1 MSSAANT
8 LAPLAYVLQLADTTL
23 VLGQRNAEWCGH
35 GPALEEDIALANNS
49 LDLIG
54 QSRMLYSLAGERSSP
69 ACTEDQLA
77 YWRGP
82 DAFRNYT
89 LVELPH
95 HGPMAPSAR
104 QDRDF
109 ATTMVRN
116 FLFSNLMV
124 GVWGQL
130 EQSHD
135 QHLAAI
141 AAKAIKETRYHL
153 RHAHDWVVRMG
164 DGTDTS
170 HARAQ
175 AALDHLMPYT
185 QEFWCPSAAEQA
197 AMDAN
202 IGLDLAA
209 LQAPWQEQLSSTL
222 QIAQLQA
229 SPTTGFL
236 SGGKNGIHS
245 EHLSYLLGEMQSLA
259 RAHPQA
265 VW

>member
-1 MSSAANT
+1 VSTTANT
-8 LAPLAYVLQLADTTL
+8 LAPLAYVLQLADNAL

-49 LDLIG
+49 LDLVG
-54 QSRMLYSLAGERSSP
+54 QARMLYSLAAQQAGPEAS
-69 ACTEDQLA
+69 EDSLA

-82 DAFRNYT
+82 EAFRNYT

-109 ATTMVRN
+109 ATTLVRN
-116 FLFSNLMV
+116 FLYSNLMV
-124 GVWGQL
+124 GVWAQL
-130 EQSHD
+130 EHSPDAQ
-135 QHLAAI
+135 LAAI

-153 RHAHDWVVRMG
+153 RHAHDWVVRLG

-175 AALDHLMPYT
+175 AALDQLMPYT
-185 QEFWCPSAAEQA
+185 QEFWRPSAAEQA

-202 IGLDLAA
+202 IGLNLAA
-209 LQAPWQEQLSSTL
+209 LQVPWQEQLSSTL
-222 QIAQLQA
+222 QMAQLKPA
-229 SPTTGFL
+229 AATGFV
-236 SGGKNGIHS
+236 SGGKNGEHS
-245 EHLSYLLGEMQSLA
+245 EHLSYLLAEMQSLA

>member
-1 MSSAANT
+1 MNTAANT
-8 LAPLAYVLQLADTTL
+8 QAPLAYVLQLADTAL

-54 QSRMLYSLAGERSSP
+54 QARMLYSLAALQAGPP
-69 ACTEDQLA
+69 ASEDSLA

-82 DAFRNYT
+82 EAFRNYT

-95 HGPMAPSAR
+95 HGPLAPSAR

-109 ATTMVRN
+109 ATTLVRN

-124 GVWGQL
+124 GVWAQL
-130 EQSHD
+130 EKSPDAQ
-135 QHLAAI
+135 LAAI
-141 AAKAIKETRYHL
+141 AAKTIKETRYHL

-175 AALDHLMPYT
+175 AALDHLLPYA
-185 QEFWCPSAAEQA
+185 QEFWPPSAAEQA
-197 AMDAN
+197 AMDAG
-202 IGLDLAA
+202 IGLDLDA
-209 LQAPWQEQLSSTL
+209 LQAPWQQQLRETL
-222 QIAQLQA
+222 QLAQLQA
-229 SPTTGFL
+229 SPVTAFV

-245 EHLSYLLGEMQSLA
+245 EHLSYLLGDMQSLA

-265 VW
+265 AW

>member
-1 MSSAANT
+1 VNTAAHPV
-8 LAPLAYVLQLADTTL
+8 APLDYVLQLADTAL

-49 LDLIG
+49 LDLVG
-54 QSRMLYSLAGERSSP
+54 QARMLYSLAAQQAPGAS
-69 ACTEDQLA
+69 EDSLA

-82 DAFRNYT
+82 EAYRNYT

-109 ATTMVRN
+109 ATTLVRN
-116 FLFSNLMV
+116 FLYSNLMV
-124 GVWGQL
+124 GLWAQL
-130 EQSHD
+130 ENSPDAQ
-135 QHLAAI
+135 LAAI

-185 QEFWCPSAAEQA
+185 QEFWLPSAAEQA
-197 AMDAN
+197 AIDAGM
-202 IGLDLAA
+202 GLDLAA
-209 LQAPWQEQLSSTL
+209 WQAPWQEQVDATL
-222 QIAQLQA
+222 AQAQLKA
-229 SPTTGFL
+229 SPANGFV

-245 EHLSYLLGEMQSLA
+245 EHLSYLLGDMQSLA

-265 VW
+265 IW

>member
-1 MSSAANT
+1 VSTTANT
-8 LAPLAYVLQLADTTL
+8 LAPLDYVLQLADTAL

-49 LDLIG
+49 LDLVG
-54 QSRMLYSLAGERSSP
+54 QARMLYSLAAQQAGPGAS
-69 ACTEDQLA
+69 EDSLA

-82 DAFRNYT
+82 EAFRNYT

-109 ATTMVRN
+109 ATTLVRN
-116 FLFSNLMV
+116 FLYSNLMV
-124 GVWGQL
+124 GVWAQL
-130 EQSHD
+130 EHSPDAQ
-135 QHLAAI
+135 LAAI

-153 RHAHDWVVRMG
+153 RHAHDWVVRLG

-175 AALDHLMPYT
+175 AALNHLLPYT
-185 QEFWCPSAAEQA
+185 QEFWLPSAAEQA

-209 LQAPWQEQLSSTL
+209 LQVPWQEQLSSTL
-222 QIAQLQA
+222 QMAQLQA
-229 SPTTGFL
+229 SPANGFV
-236 SGGKNGIHS
+236 SGGKNGEHS
-245 EHLSYLLGEMQSLA
+245 EHLSYLLAEMQSLA

>member
-1 MSSAANT
+1 V
-8 LAPLAYVLQLADTTL
+8 APLDYVLQLADTAL

-49 LDLIG
+49 LDLVG
-54 QSRMLYSLAGERSSP
+54 QARMLYCLAAHQAPGAS
-69 ACTEDQLA
+69 EDSLA

-82 DAFRNYT
+82 EAYRNYT

-109 ATTMVRN
+109 ATTLVRN
-116 FLFSNLMV
+116 FLYSNLMV
-124 GVWGQL
+124 GVWAQL
-130 EQSHD
+130 ERCPDAQ
-135 QHLAAI
+135 LAAI

-185 QEFWCPSAAEQA
+185 QEFWLPSAAEQA
-197 AMDAN
+197 AMDAGM
-202 IGLDLAA
+202 GLDLAA
-209 LQAPWQEQLSSTL
+209 WQAPWQAQVDATLS
-222 QIAQLQA
+222 QAQLKA
-229 SPTTGFL
+229 SPANGFV

-245 EHLSYLLGEMQSLA
+245 EHLSYLLGDMQSLA

>member
-1 MSSAANT
+1 VNTAAKT
-8 LAPLAYVLQLADTTL
+8 QAPLAYVLQLADTAL

-54 QSRMLYSLAGERSSP
+54 QARMLYSLAALQAGPQAS
-69 ACTEDQLA
+69 EDSLA

-82 DAFRNYT
+82 EAFRNYT

-124 GVWGQL
+124 GVWAQL
-130 EQSHD
+130 EKSPD

-185 QEFWCPSAAEQA
+185 QEFWTPCAAEQA
-197 AMDAN
+197 AMDAGM
-202 IGLDLAA
+202 GLDLAA
-209 LQAPWQEQLSSTL
+209 LQAPWQAQLADTMA
-222 QIAQLQA
+222 QAQLQL
-229 SPTTGFL
+229 SPAQGFV
-236 SGGKNGIHS
+236 SGGKNGTHS
-245 EHLSYLLGEMQSLA
+245 EHLSYLLQEMQSLA

>member
-1 MSSAANT
+1 MSAAANP
-8 LAPLAYVLQLADTTL
+8 LAPLAYVLQLADNAL

-54 QSRMLYSLAGERSSP
+54 QARMLYSLAGERSTP

-82 DAFRNYT
+82 EAFRNYT
-89 LVELPH
+89 LLELPH

-109 ATTMVRN
+109 ATTIVRN

-124 GVWGQL
+124 GLWAQL
-130 EQSHD
+130 ELSPD
-135 QHLAAI
+135 APLAAI

-153 RHAHDWVVRMG
+153 RHAHDWVVRLG
-164 DGTDTS
+164 DGTDSS

-175 AALDHLMPYT
+175 AALNHLLPYT
-185 QEFWCPSAAEQA
+185 QEFWCPSEAEQA

-222 QIAQLQA
+222 QMAQLLA
-229 SPTTGFL
+229 SPTTGFV

>member
-1 MSSAANT
+1 VNTAAKT
-8 LAPLAYVLQLADTTL
+8 QAPLAYVLQLADTAL

-54 QSRMLYSLAGERSSP
+54 QARMLYSLAALQAGPP
-69 ACTEDQLA
+69 ASEDSLA

-82 DAFRNYT
+82 EAFRNYT

-95 HGPMAPSAR
+95 HGPLAPSAR

-109 ATTMVRN
+109 ATTLVRN

-124 GVWGQL
+124 GVWAQL
-130 EQSHD
+130 EKSPDAQ
-135 QHLAAI
+135 LAAI

-175 AALDHLMPYT
+175 AALDHLLPYA
-185 QEFWCPSAAEQA
+185 QEFWPPSAAEQA
-197 AMDAN
+197 AMDAG
-202 IGLDLAA
+202 IGLDLDA
-209 LQAPWQEQLSSTL
+209 LQAPWQQQLRETL
-222 QIAQLQA
+222 QLAQLQA
-229 SPTTGFL
+229 SPVTAFV

-245 EHLSYLLGEMQSLA
+245 EHLSYLLGDMQSLA

-265 VW
+265 AW

>member
-1 MSSAANT
+1 VSTSVPST
-8 LAPLAYVLQLADTTL
+8 APVAYVLQLADNAL

-54 QSRMLYSLAGERSSP
+54 QARMLYSLAAPMVDAAAS
-69 ACTEDQLA
+69 EDHLA
-77 YWRGP
+77 YWRDP
-82 DAFRNYT
+82 EAFRNYT
-89 LVELPH
+89 LLELPH
-95 HGPMAPSAR
+95 HGPLAPNAR
-104 QDRDF
+104 QARDF
-109 ATTMVRN
+109 ATTIVRN

-124 GVWGQL
+124 GVWAQL
-130 EQSHD
+130 QNAAD
-135 QHLAAI
+135 AQLAAI

-164 DGTDTS
+164 DGTETS

-185 QEFWCPSAAEQA
+185 QEFWTHCVAEQA
-197 AMDAN
+197 AMDAGM
-202 IGLDLAA
+202 GLDLAA
-209 LQAPWQEQLSSTL
+209 LHGPWQAQLADTL
-222 QIAQLQA
+222 AQAQLQL
-229 SPTTGFL
+229 SPVQGFV
-236 SGGKNGIHS
+236 SGGKNGSHS
-245 EHLSYLLGEMQSLA
+245 EHLCYLLQEMQSLA

>member
-1 MSSAANT
+1 MNTAAKT
-8 LAPLAYVLQLADTTL
+8 QAPLAYVLQLADTAL

-54 QSRMLYSLAGERSSP
+54 QARMLYSLAALQAGPP
-69 ACTEDQLA
+69 ASEDSLA

-82 DAFRNYT
+82 EAFRNYT

-95 HGPMAPSAR
+95 HGPLAPSAR

-109 ATTMVRN
+109 ATTLVRN

-124 GVWGQL
+124 GVWAQL
-130 EQSHD
+130 EKSPDAQ
-135 QHLAAI
+135 LAAI

-175 AALDHLMPYT
+175 AALDHLLPYA
-185 QEFWCPSAAEQA
+185 QEFWPPSAAEQA
-197 AMDAN
+197 AMDAG
-202 IGLDLAA
+202 IGLDLDA
-209 LQAPWQEQLSSTL
+209 LQAPWQQQLRETL
-222 QIAQLQA
+222 QLAQLQA
-229 SPTTGFL
+229 SPVTAFV

-245 EHLSYLLGEMQSLA
+245 EHLSYLLGDMQSLA

-265 VW
+265 AW

>member
-1 MSSAANT
+1 VNTAAKT
-8 LAPLAYVLQLADTTL
+8 QAPLAYVLQLADTAL

-54 QSRMLYSLAGERSSP
+54 QARMLYSLAALQAGPP
-69 ACTEDQLA
+69 ASEDSLA
-77 YWRGP
+77 YWRSP
-82 DAFRNYT
+82 EAFRNYT

-109 ATTMVRN
+109 ATTLVRN

-124 GVWGQL
+124 GVWAQL
-130 EQSHD
+130 EKSPDAQ
-135 QHLAAI
+135 LAAI

-175 AALDHLMPYT
+175 AALDHLLPYA
-185 QEFWCPSAAEQA
+185 QEFWPPSAAEQA
-197 AMDAN
+197 AMDAG
-202 IGLDLAA
+202 IGLDLDA
-209 LQAPWQEQLSSTL
+209 LQAPWQQQLRETL
-222 QIAQLQA
+222 QLAQLQA
-229 SPTTGFL
+229 SPVTAFV

-245 EHLSYLLGEMQSLA
+245 EHLSYLLGDMQSLA

-265 VW
+265 AW

>member
-1 MSSAANT
+1 MNTAAHPV
-8 LAPLAYVLQLADTTL
+8 APLDYVLQLADTAL

-35 GPALEEDIALANNS
+35 GPALEEDIALANHS
-49 LDLIG
+49 LDLVG
-54 QSRMLYSLAGERSSP
+54 QARMLYSLAAQQAGPEAS
-69 ACTEDQLA
+69 EDSLA

-82 DAFRNYT
+82 EAFRNYT

-109 ATTMVRN
+109 ATTLVRN
-116 FLFSNLMV
+116 FLYSNLMV
-124 GVWGQL
+124 GVWAQL
-130 EQSHD
+130 ERSPDAQ
-135 QHLAAI
+135 LAAI

-185 QEFWCPSAAEQA
+185 QEFWRPSAAEQA
-197 AMDAN
+197 AMDAGM
-202 IGLDLAA
+202 GLDLAA
-209 LQAPWQEQLSSTL
+209 LQVPWQEQLSSTL
-222 QIAQLQA
+222 QMAQLQA
-229 SPTTGFL
+229 SPTTGFM
-236 SGGKNGIHS
+236 SGGKNGEHS
-245 EHLSYLLGEMQSLA
+245 EHLSYLLAEMQSLA

>member
-1 MSSAANT
+1 
-8 LAPLAYVLQLADTTL
+8 
-23 VLGQRNAEWCGH
+23 
-35 GPALEEDIALANNS
+35 
-49 LDLIG
+49 
-54 QSRMLYSLAGERSSP
+54 
-69 ACTEDQLA
+69 
-77 YWRGP
+77 
-82 DAFRNYT
+82 
-89 LVELPH
+89 
-95 HGPMAPSAR
+95 MAPSAR

-124 GVWGQL
+124 GVWAQL
-130 EQSHD
+130 EQSRD
-135 QHLAAI
+135 AQLAAI

-175 AALDHLMPYT
+175 AALDHLLPYA
-185 QEFWCPSAAEQA
+185 QEFWPPSAAEQA
-197 AMDAN
+197 AMDAG
-202 IGLDLAA
+202 IGLDLDA
-209 LQAPWQEQLSSTL
+209 LQAPWQQQLRETL
-222 QIAQLQA
+222 QLAQLQA
-229 SPTTGFL
+229 SPVTAFV

-245 EHLSYLLGEMQSLA
+245 EHLSYLLGDMQSLA

>member
-1 MSSAANT
+1 MNTAAHHVAT
-8 LAPLAYVLQLADTTL
+8 LDYVLQLADTAL

-49 LDLIG
+49 LDLVG
-54 QSRMLYSLAGERSSP
+54 QARMLYSLAAQQAGPGAS
-69 ACTEDQLA
+69 EDSLA

-82 DAFRNYT
+82 EAFRNYT

-109 ATTMVRN
+109 ATTLVRN
-116 FLFSNLMV
+116 FLYSNLMV
-124 GVWGQL
+124 GVWAQL
-130 EQSHD
+130 EHSPDAQ
-135 QHLAAI
+135 LAAI

-153 RHAHDWVVRMG
+153 RHAHDWVVRLG

-170 HARAQ
+170 HTRAQ
-175 AALDHLMPYT
+175 AALNHLLPYT
-185 QEFWCPSAAEQA
+185 QEFWCPSEAEQA

-222 QIAQLQA
+222 QMAQLQA
-229 SPTTGFL
+229 SPTTGFV

>member
-1 MSSAANT
+1 MNTAAHPV
-8 LAPLAYVLQLADTTL
+8 APLDYVLQLADTAL

-49 LDLIG
+49 LDLVG
-54 QSRMLYSLAGERSSP
+54 QARMLYSMAAQQAPGAS
-69 ACTEDQLA
+69 EDSLA

-82 DAFRNYT
+82 EAYRNYT

-109 ATTMVRN
+109 ATTLVRN
-116 FLFSNLMV
+116 FLYSNLMV
-124 GVWGQL
+124 GVWAQL
-130 EQSHD
+130 EHSPDAQ
-135 QHLAAI
+135 LAAI

-185 QEFWCPSAAEQA
+185 QEFWLPSAAEQA
-197 AMDAN
+197 AMDAGM
-202 IGLDLAA
+202 GLDLAA
-209 LQAPWQEQLSSTL
+209 WQAPWQAQVDATLS
-222 QIAQLQA
+222 QAQLKA
-229 SPTTGFL
+229 SPANGFV

-245 EHLSYLLGEMQSLA
+245 EHLSYLLGDMQSLA

>member
-1 MSSAANT
+1 MSTTANT
-8 LAPLAYVLQLADTTL
+8 LAPLAYVLQLADTAL

-49 LDLIG
+49 LDLVG
-54 QSRMLYSLAGERSSP
+54 QARMLYSLAAQQAGPGAS
-69 ACTEDQLA
+69 EDSLA

-82 DAFRNYT
+82 EAFRNYT

-109 ATTMVRN
+109 ATTLVRN
-116 FLFSNLMV
+116 FLYSNLMV
-124 GVWGQL
+124 GVWAQL
-130 EQSHD
+130 EHSPDAQ
-135 QHLAAI
+135 LAAI

-153 RHAHDWVVRMG
+153 RHAHDWVVRLG

-175 AALDHLMPYT
+175 AALNHLLPYT
-185 QEFWCPSAAEQA
+185 QEFWCPSEAEQA
-197 AMDAN
+197 AMDAGM
-202 IGLDLAA
+202 GLDLAA
-209 LQAPWQEQLSSTL
+209 LQVPWQEQLSSTL
-222 QIAQLQA
+222 QMAQLQA
-229 SPTTGFL
+229 SPTTGFM

>member
-1 MSSAANT
+1 VSTTANT
-8 LAPLAYVLQLADTTL
+8 LAPLAYVLQLADTAL

-54 QSRMLYSLAGERSSP
+54 QARMLYSLAGERSTP
-69 ACTEDQLA
+69 ACTEDHLA

-82 DAFRNYT
+82 EAFRNYT

-95 HGPMAPSAR
+95 HGAMAPSAR

-109 ATTMVRN
+109 ATTLVRN

-124 GVWGQL
+124 GVWAQL
-130 EQSHD
+130 ERSPDD
-135 QHLAAI
+135 QLAAI

-153 RHAHDWVVRMG
+153 RHAHDWVVRLG

-175 AALDHLMPYT
+175 AALNHLLPYT
-185 QEFWCPSAAEQA
+185 QEFWCPSEAEQA

-222 QIAQLQA
+222 QMAQLQA
-229 SPTTGFL
+229 SPTTGFM

-245 EHLSYLLGEMQSLA
+245 EHLSYLLAEMQSLA

>member
-1 MSSAANT
+1 MSTTACT
-8 LAPLAYVLQLADTTL
+8 LAPLAYVLQLADTAL

-54 QSRMLYSLAGERSSP
+54 QARLLYSLAALQAGP
-69 ACTEDQLA
+69 AASEDSLA

-82 DAFRNYT
+82 EAFRNYT

-95 HGPMAPSAR
+95 HGPLAPSAR

-109 ATTMVRN
+109 ATTLVRN

-124 GVWGQL
+124 GVWAQL
-130 EQSHD
+130 EKSPDAQ
-135 QHLAAI
+135 LAAI

-175 AALDHLMPYT
+175 AALDHLLPYA
-185 QEFWCPSAAEQA
+185 QEFWPPSAAEQS
-197 AMDAN
+197 AMDAG
-202 IGLDLAA
+202 IGLDLDA
-209 LQAPWQEQLSSTL
+209 LQAPWQQQLTETL
-222 QIAQLQA
+222 QLAQLQA
-229 SPTTGFL
+229 SPATGFV

>member
-1 MSSAANT
+1 MSAATNP
-8 LAPLAYVLQLADTTL
+8 LAPLAYVLQLADNAL

-54 QSRMLYSLAGERSSP
+54 QSRMLYSLAGERSKP

-82 DAFRNYT
+82 EAFRNYT
-89 LVELPH
+89 LLELPH

-109 ATTMVRN
+109 ATTIVRN

-124 GVWGQL
+124 GLWAQL
-130 EQSHD
+130 ELSPD
-135 QHLAAI
+135 APLAAI

-153 RHAHDWVVRMG
+153 RHAHDWVVRLG
-164 DGTDTS
+164 DGTDSS

-175 AALDHLMPYT
+175 AALNHLLPYT
-185 QEFWCPSAAEQA
+185 QEFWCPSEAEQA

-222 QIAQLQA
+222 QMAQLQA
-229 SPTTGFL
+229 SPTTGFV

>member
-1 MSSAANT
+1 
-8 LAPLAYVLQLADTTL
+8 
-23 VLGQRNAEWCGH
+23 
-35 GPALEEDIALANNS
+35 LANNS
-49 LDLIG
+49 LDLVG
-54 QSRMLYSLAGERSSP
+54 QARMLYSLAAQQAGPGAS
-69 ACTEDQLA
+69 EDSLA

-82 DAFRNYT
+82 EAFRNYT

-124 GVWGQL
+124 GVWAQL
-130 EQSHD
+130 EHSPDAQ
-135 QHLAAI
+135 LAAI

-164 DGTDTS
+164 DGTHTS
-170 HARAQ
+170 HDRAQ

-185 QEFWCPSAAEQA
+185 QEFWAPLAHEE
-197 AMDAN
+197 
-202 IGLDLAA
+202 AA
-209 LQAPWQEQLSSTL
+209 LHMGVSL
-222 QIAQLQA
+222 QDVQFQNEWNLLINAVLAQA
-229 SPTTGFL
+229 SLTRPADGGFIS
-236 SGGKNGIHS
+236 SGNHGIHS
-245 EHLSYLLGEMQSLA
+245 EHMTYLLGEMQSLA
-259 RAHPQA
+259 RAHRQA

>member
-1 MSSAANT
+1 M
-8 LAPLAYVLQLADTTL
+8 
-23 VLGQRNAEWCGH
+23 
-35 GPALEEDIALANNS
+35 
-49 LDLIG
+49 
-54 QSRMLYSLAGERSSP
+54 
-69 ACTEDQLA
+69 
-77 YWRGP
+77 
-82 DAFRNYT
+82 
-89 LVELPH
+89 VELPH

-124 GVWGQL
+124 GVWAQL
-130 EQSHD
+130 EQSRD
-135 QHLAAI
+135 AQLAAI

-185 QEFWCPSAAEQA
+185 QEFWRPSAAEQS
-197 AMDAN
+197 AMDFG
-202 IGLDLAA
+202 IGLDLDA
-209 LQAPWQEQLSSTL
+209 LQAPWQQQLSAAL
-222 QIAQLQA
+222 DLAQLQA
-229 SPTTGFL
+229 SPATGFV

-245 EHLSYLLGEMQSLA
+245 EHLSYLLGDMQSLA